1 MTVAADRAAL
11 IARARKYP
19 GDLWVWDSEAI
30 AEASRLL
37 ADLTAELSNAEI
49 ELAVARAIVN
59 ESIRGERALQAA
71 AWDEGRNSYGADFRK
86 RLESAQ
92 HEPPTVNPY
101 RDTLP
106 AGWVWCIVPAR
117 SRYATG
123 NDRGAN

>member
-1 MTVAADRAAL
+1 MTTTRELAAAHLAT
-11 IARARKYP
+11 A
-19 GDLWVWDSEAI
+19 
-30 AEASRLL
+30 L
-37 ADLTAELSNAEI
+37 ADAEI
-49 ELAVARAIVN
+49 ELAVARAIVSG
-59 ESIRGERALQAA
+59 SIRGERALQAA

-123 NDRGAN
+123 NDGDTN